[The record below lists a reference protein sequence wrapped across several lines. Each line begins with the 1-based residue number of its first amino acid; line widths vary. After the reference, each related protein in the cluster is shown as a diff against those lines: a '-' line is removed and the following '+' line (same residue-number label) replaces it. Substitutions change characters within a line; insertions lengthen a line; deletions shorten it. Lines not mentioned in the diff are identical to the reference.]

1 MVHQARGCACRPQPD
16 APLAVLSPQMTEGR
30 HCQVC
35 LLDDRR
41 LELLVQVGVAT
52 AHPASLCEPRGL
64 CSVCWLI
71 CASEPVTQDCLRGL
85 QSQYLPVLKSNYS
98 LVTGFRNVWIPVSA
112 LTLSSCLTLGK
123 WLNLFELP
131 LVGQSLTI
139 MLPRK
144 GFFLDYY
151 FWLCLVFVATW
162 ALLGAKQGPLFRC
175 GVRASHCDE
184 KLLMA
189 SLVAEHEL

>member
-1 MVHQARGCACRPQPD
+1 MTKTDDYRSLWHFQAEHITCREMVHQARGCACRPQPD

-98 LVTGFRNVWIPVSA
+98 LVTGFRNVCKQIYSFTSFSNKNLV
-112 LTLSSCLTLGK
+112 LTNQSTLGPGLRQRRK
-123 WLNLFELP
+123 ILQNL
-131 LVGQSLTI
+131 G
-139 MLPRK
+139 
-144 GFFLDYY
+144 GF
-151 FWLCLVFVATW
+151 
-162 ALLGAKQGPLFRC
+162 K
-175 GVRASHCDE
+175 E
-184 KLLMA
+184 
-189 SLVAEHEL
+189 